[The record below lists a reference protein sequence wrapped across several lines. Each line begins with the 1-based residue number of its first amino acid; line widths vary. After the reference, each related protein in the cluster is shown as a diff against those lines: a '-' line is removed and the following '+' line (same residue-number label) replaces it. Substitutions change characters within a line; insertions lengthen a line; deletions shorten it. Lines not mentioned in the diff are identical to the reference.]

1 MNLRLFVP
9 QGDNEEVD
17 ANTAAALLQQLVL
30 DRAGLRRNSGNMI
43 TELDD
48 SVGSFVTPRGK
59 YNMEFYD
66 NYTRLCGTSYTYK
79 VLYVFVMVYY

>member
-9 QGDNEEVD
+9 QGDNDESA

-30 DRAGLRRNSGNMI
+30 DRTGMRQNSGNMI
-43 TELDD
+43 TELDE

-59 YNMEFYD
+59 YTMEFYD
-66 NYTRLCGTSYTYK
+66 NYTRLCGASYNYK
-79 VLYVFVMVYY
+79 VL